1 MLKFFNTPDDYLSI
15 GETVH
20 FYEEK
25 GSSGWGKIPI
35 RQTGKNEN
43 LGNLEPCKSE
53 PGPKLHGL
61 KKYREVF

>member
-35 RQTGKNEN
+35 RPTVNNEKPRK
-43 LGNLEPCKSE
+43 LGT
-53 PGPKLHGL
+53 
-61 KKYREVF
+61 V